1 MWKLK
6 PESMGVTAP
15 TMMDTHS
22 GDSTKP
28 NATCFIYLPSGKRLD
43 NWKIT
48 ISYGNTRYQRPFSI
62 AILVIAR
69 G

>member
-1 MWKLK
+1 MWKLT
-6 PESMGVTAP
+6 PESTKITAP

-28 NATCFIYLPSGKRLD
+28 NAHCFIDLPSGKRLD

-48 ISYGNTRYQRPFSI
+48 ISYGKTHYQWPFST
-62 AILVIAR
+62 AMLVITR